1 MTDLS
6 TKYMGLNLKNPIII
20 GSSELTNSVNKIK
33 ALADSNAGAIVL
45 KSFFEEQIMAEV
57 SQNIYKDQSGYTD
70 AYEYIRE
77 YTKEHNIDKYL
88 DLIREAKKS
97 VDIPIIASINCIS
110 DNEWISYAKK
120 FEEAGADALEL
131 NIAILPSD
139 FNVKS
144 EDNEK
149 KYFSIT
155 EKVKSQVNIPVALK
169 MSYFSAGLANLI
181 QQLSY
186 SGNVDSFVLFNRY
199 YMPDVDIDKLKVTT
213 SSTLSS
219 PSEISTSL
227 RWIALLSASIT
238 KDLVASTGIHDGN
251 GVIKQI
257 LAGASAVQI
266 VSAIYKKGPEYINT
280 ILSDIEKWMDKKG
293 FKNIENFKG
302 KLCYDKAKNPAVFE
316 RTQFMRYYDNVK

>member
-155 EKVKSQVNIPVALK
+155 EKVKSQVNIPVSLK

-227 RWIALLSASIT
+227 RWIALLSESIT
-238 KDLVASTGIHDGN
+238 KDLVASTGVHDGN
-251 GVIKQI
+251 AVVKQI

-266 VSAIYKKGPEYINT
+266 VSAFYKKGPQYINT
-280 ILSDIEKWMDKKG
+280 ILKDIEEWMDKKG
-293 FKNIENFKG
+293 FANIEDFKG
-302 KLCYDKAKNPAVFE
+302 KLSYDKAKNPAVFE

>member
-1 MTDLS
+1 MADLS

-155 EKVKSQVNIPVALK
+155 EKVKSQVNIPVSLK

-227 RWIALLSASIT
+227 RWIALLSESIT
-238 KDLVASTGIHDGN
+238 KDLVASTGVHDGN
-251 GVIKQI
+251 AVVKQI

-266 VSAIYKKGPEYINT
+266 VSAFYKKGPQYINT
-280 ILSDIEKWMDKKG
+280 ILKDIEEWMDKKG
-293 FKNIENFKG
+293 FANIEDFKG
-302 KLCYDKAKNPAVFE
+302 KLSYDKAKNPAVFE

>member
-57 SQNIYKDQSGYTD
+57 SQNIHNDQSGYTD

-227 RWIALLSASIT
+227 RWIALLSESIT
-238 KDLVASTGIHDGN
+238 KDLVASTGVHDGN
-251 GVIKQI
+251 AVVKQI

-266 VSAIYKKGPEYINT
+266 VSAFYKKGPQYINT
-280 ILSDIEKWMDKKG
+280 ILKDIEEWMDKKG
-293 FKNIENFKG
+293 FANIEDFKG
-302 KLCYDKAKNPAVFE
+302 KLSYDKAKNPAVFE

>member
-1 MTDLS
+1 MADLS
-6 TKYMGLNLKNPIII
+6 TKYMGFNLKNPIII

-155 EKVKSQVNIPVALK
+155 EKVKSQVNIPVSLK

-227 RWIALLSASIT
+227 RWIALLSESIT
-238 KDLVASTGIHDGN
+238 KDLVASTGVHDGN
-251 GVIKQI
+251 AVVKQI

-266 VSAIYKKGPEYINT
+266 VSAFYKKGPQYINT
-280 ILSDIEKWMDKKG
+280 ILKDIEIWMDKKG
-293 FKNIENFKG
+293 FANIEDFKG
-302 KLCYDKAKNPAVFE
+302 KLSYDKAKNPAVFE

>member
-1 MTDLS
+1 MADLS
-6 TKYMGLNLKNPIII
+6 TKYMGFNLKNPIII

-155 EKVKSQVNIPVALK
+155 EKVKSQVNIPVSLK

-227 RWIALLSASIT
+227 RWIALLSESIT
-238 KDLVASTGIHDGN
+238 KDLVASTGVHDGN
-251 GVIKQI
+251 AVVKQI

-266 VSAIYKKGPEYINT
+266 VSAFYKKGPQYINT
-280 ILSDIEKWMDKKG
+280 ILKDIEEWMDKKG
-293 FKNIENFKG
+293 FANIEDFKG
-302 KLCYDKAKNPAVFE
+302 KLSYDKAKNPAVFE

>member
-1 MTDLS
+1 MADLS

-227 RWIALLSASIT
+227 RWIALLSANIT

-251 GVIKQI
+251 AVVKQI

-266 VSAIYKKGPEYINT
+266 VSAFYKKGPQYINT
-280 ILSDIEKWMDKKG
+280 ILKDIEKWMDKKG
-293 FKNIENFKG
+293 FANIEDFKG
-302 KLCYDKAKNPAVFE
+302 KLSYDKAKNPAVFE